1 MTRIPAVLALAC
13 LAGLLA
19 AACAA
24 PAERAA
30 PELRTDR
37 RPNVVVVFVDDLGYG
52 DVGFTGGAEAR
63 TPNLDRLAAEGVV
76 FANGYVTHPFCGPSR
91 AGLIT
96 GRYAAR
102 FGNDQNFAYA
112 PDDPEHGLPVE
123 ETTFAARLQRAG
135 YRTGLVGKW
144 QLGAAEPFHPRNRGF
159 DYFHGFL
166 GGGHDYFGSDV
177 DADGDPYLLPLEE
190 NGEAVD
196 FDGYLT
202 DALTERAAAF
212 IRAPDDAPFFLY
224 LAYNAPH
231 EPLQAPAA
239 LMREYAH
246 VEDEERRA
254 YLAMVESI
262 DQNVGRVLA
271 ALEETGERGNTMV
284 FFLSDNGGVSPLLG
298 GRDWA
303 DNGVLRHGK
312 TSLHEGGVRVPFV
325 ASWPERWPR
334 GLRYEPPVI
343 SLDVAAT
350 ALAQAG
356 VAPDPERPPDGVD
369 LDPFLRGEAAG
380 DPHEALFWRQWS
392 PDAETY
398 ARAVRAGRWK
408 LVYDAASGESGLHD
422 LLVDPGE
429 TRDLSAAE
437 PETVARL
444 VRLWNDW
451 NWENQADRYPGDGWY
466 RQITPA
472 ERARL
477 MERRLQRAPFQIDP
491 HDGAP
496 PRACD
501 NEVTANPRRAPGLV
515 EDCRVLMEARAVLG
529 GVVTL
534 DWAHDRPLHE
544 WEGVT
549 LAGSP
554 PRVAA
559 LRLRDR
565 GLEGNVPAVL
575 ALLPELRALDLG
587 ENRLQ
592 GAIPPELSRSRSL
605 RELRL
610 DGNRLTGPVPP
621 ELAALAGLET
631 LRLAGNALDGCL
643 PPALAALAGGDGEGV
658 ALSPCASPPSSPCEN
673 GVAVPNPALNASLVA
688 DCEILLT
695 ARDALTGGAS
705 LLNWSADLDIRRWL
719 GVVLRQDSVA
729 RVAALRLD
737 VLGLGGTIPPELGGL
752 TALRALYL
760 GWNGGLNGPGLSGPV
775 PPELGQLRALRELR
789 LAGNRLTG
797 TVPPEL
803 ADLPKLE
810 ELLLADNPFEGCIPP
825 ALFDIPR
832 NDIAWLEMPACAP

>member
-1 MTRIPAVLALAC
+1 MIRLPRAPGLAAALALAC
-13 LAGLLA
+13 LA

-30 PELRTDR
+30 PELRTDQ
-37 RPNVVVVFVDDLGYG
+37 RPNVVLVFVDDLGYR
-52 DVGFTGGAEAR
+52 DAGFTGGTEAE

-76 FANGYVTHPFCGPSR
+76 FANGYATHPFCGPSR
-91 AGLIT
+91 AGLLT

-123 ETTFAARLQRAG
+123 ETTFAARLQGAG

-159 DYFHGFL
+159 DSFYGFL
-166 GGGHDYFGSDV
+166 AGGHDYYESGG

-190 NGEAVD
+190 NGEAVE

-202 DALTERAAAF
+202 DALTERATAF
-212 IRAPDDAPFFLY
+212 IGARDDAPFFLY

-239 LMREYAH
+239 LIRKYSH

-254 YLAMVESI
+254 YLAMVESL
-262 DQNVGRVLA
+262 DENVGRVLA
-271 ALEETGERGNTMV
+271 ALEAAGKRENTIV
-284 FFLSDNGGVSPLLG
+284 FFLSDNGGVAPLLG

-303 DNGVLRHGK
+303 DNGALRDGK
-312 TSLHEGGVRVPFV
+312 TSLHEGGVRVPFI
-325 ASWPERWPR
+325 ASWPARWPR

-343 SLDVAAT
+343 SLDIAAT

-356 VAPDPERPPDGVD
+356 VAPDAERPPDGVD
-369 LDPFLRGEAAG
+369 LDPFLRGQAAG
-380 DPHEALFWRQWS
+380 EPHEALFWRQWS
-392 PDAETY
+392 ADAEGY
-398 ARAVRAGRWK
+398 AWAVRAGRWK
-408 LVYDAASGESGLHD
+408 LVRDAASGEGGLYD
-422 LLVDPGE
+422 LHADPGE

-437 PETVARL
+437 PETSARL

-451 NWENQADRYPGDGWY
+451 NWENRADRYPSDGWY
-466 RQITPA
+466 QQITPA

-477 MERRLQRAPFQIDP
+477 MERRLLRGPFQIDP
-491 HDGAP
+491 HGGAP
-496 PRACD
+496 PPRSCD

-515 EDCRVLMEARAVLG
+515 EDCRILMEARAVLG
-529 GVVTL
+529 GIVTL
-534 DWAHDRPLHE
+534 DWAFDRPLRE

-565 GLEGNVPAVL
+565 GLEGNVPAAL
-575 ALLPELRALDLG
+575 GLLPELRTLDLG
-587 ENRLQ
+587 GNRLQ
-592 GAIPPELSRSRSL
+592 GAIPPELSLAPEL

-610 DGNRLTGPVPP
+610 DGNRLRGPVPP
-621 ELAALAGLET
+621 ELEALTGLRT

-643 PPALAALAGGDGEGV
+643 PPALAALADGDGG
-658 ALSPCASPPSSPCEN
+658 APPPCAPPPPSPCEN
-673 GVAVPNPALNASLVA
+673 GVAVPNPAFNAGLVT
-688 DCEILLT
+688 DCEILLA
-695 ARDALTGGAS
+695 ARDALTGGADQ
-705 LLNWSADLDIRRWL
+705 LNWDADLDIRRWL
-719 GVVLRQDSVA
+719 GVALAGGVA
-729 RVAALRLD
+729 RVTALRLTE
-737 VLGLGGTIPPELGGL
+737 LGLAGTIPPELGGL
-752 TALRALYL
+752 TALRTLYL
-760 GWNGGLNGPGLSGPV
+760 DWNVQLGGPI
-775 PPELGQLRALRELR
+775 PPELGRLRELRGLR

-797 TVPPEL
+797 AIPPAL
-803 ADLPKLE
+803 ADLPELR
-810 ELLLADNPFEGCIPP
+810 ELLLAGNALEGCVPP
-825 ALFDIPR
+825 ALFALPEQDL
-832 NDIAWLEMPACAP
+832 DWFEDLPACAP

>member
-1 MTRIPAVLALAC
+1 MRRIPAALALAC

-52 DVGFTGGAEAR
+52 DVGFTGGTEAR

-91 AGLIT
+91 AGLLT

-102 FGNDQNFAYA
+102 FGNDQNFAYV

-159 DYFHGFL
+159 DSFYGFL
-166 GGGHDYFGSDV
+166 GGGHDYFGSDA

-190 NGEAVD
+190 NGEAVE

-202 DALTERAAAF
+202 DALTERATAF

-239 LMREYAH
+239 LMRAYAH

-254 YLAMVESI
+254 YLAMVESL

-271 ALEETGERGNTMV
+271 ALEETGERGNTMF

-303 DNGVLRHGK
+303 DNGILRHGK
-312 TSLHEGGVRVPFV
+312 TSLREGGVRVPFI
-325 ASWPERWPR
+325 ASWPERWPG

-343 SLDVAAT
+343 SLDIAAT

-408 LVYDAASGESGLHD
+408 LVYDDASGEGGLYD
-422 LLVDPGE
+422 LSADAGE
-429 TRDLSAAE
+429 TRDLSATE

-444 VRLWNDW
+444 TRLWNDW

-466 RQITPA
+466 QQITPA
-472 ERARL
+472 ERTRL
-477 MERRLQRAPFQIDP
+477 MERRQLLGPFQIDP
-491 HDGAP
+491 HGGAP
-496 PRACD
+496 PRSCD

-515 EDCRVLMEARAVLG
+515 EDCRVLMEARAVMG

-534 DWAHDRPLHE
+534 DWAFDRPLHE

-559 LRLRDR
+559 LRLRER
-565 GLEGNVPAVL
+565 GLDGNVPAAL
-575 ALLPELRALDLG
+575 GLLPELRALDLG
-587 ENRLQ
+587 GNRLQ

-610 DGNRLTGPVPP
+610 DGNRLTGAVPP
-621 ELAALAGLET
+621 ELAALAALET
-631 LRLAGNALDGCL
+631 LRLGGNALDGCL
-643 PPALAALAGGDGEGV
+643 PSALAALANGDGAGPP
-658 ALSPCASPPSSPCEN
+658 PCAPEVPSPCEN
-673 GVAVPNPALNASLVA
+673 GVAVPNPAFNTGLVA
-688 DCEILLT
+688 DCGILLA
-695 ARDALTGGAS
+695 ARDVLAGGAD
-705 LLNWSADLDIRRWL
+705 LLNWSADLDIRRWNGIVLAGGFPRVSVISL
-719 GVVLRQDSVA
+719 GE
-729 RVAALRLD
+729 
-737 VLGLGGTIPPELGGL
+737 LGLAGTIPPELGGL
-752 TALRALYL
+752 SALRALYL
-760 GWNGGLNGPGLSGPV
+760 DWNGRLDGPI
-775 PPELGQLRALRELR
+775 PPQLGQLRALRDLR
-789 LAGNRLTG
+789 LMGNLLTG
-797 TVPPEL
+797 AIPHEL
-803 ADLPKLE
+803 ADLPDLE
-810 ELLLADNPFEGCIPP
+810 TLLLAGNAFEGCVPS
-825 ALFDIPR
+825 ALYALPEHDL
-832 NDIAWLEMPACAP
+832 DWYDLPACAP

>member
-1 MTRIPAVLALAC
+1 MTRIPATLALAC
-13 LAGLLA
+13 LASLLA

-37 RPNVVVVFVDDLGYG
+37 RPNVVLVFVDDLGYG

-76 FANGYVTHPFCGPSR
+76 FTNGYVTHPFCGPSR
-91 AGLIT
+91 AGLLT

-112 PDDPEHGLPVE
+112 PDDPAHGLPVE

-144 QLGAAEPFHPRNRGF
+144 QLGAAAPFHPRNRGF

-166 GGGHDYFGSDV
+166 GGGHDYFGSDG

-190 NGEAVD
+190 NGESVD

-202 DALTERAAAF
+202 DALTERAMAF

-254 YLAMVESI
+254 YLAMVESL

-271 ALEETGERGNTMV
+271 ALDEAGERENTMV

-303 DNGVLRHGK
+303 DNGALRHGK
-312 TSLHEGGVRVPFV
+312 TSLREGGVRVPFI

-343 SLDVAAT
+343 SLDIAAT

-380 DPHEALFWRQWS
+380 EPHEALFWRQWGL
-392 PDAETY
+392 DAETY

-408 LVYDAASGESGLHD
+408 LVYDAASGEGGLYD
-422 LLVDPGE
+422 LSADAGE
-429 TRDLSAAE
+429 TRDLSADE
-437 PETVARL
+437 PEVVARL

-466 RQITPA
+466 QQITPA

-477 MERRLQRAPFQIDP
+477 TERRLQRGPFQLDP
-491 HDGAP
+491 HSGTP
-496 PRACD
+496 PRSCD
-501 NEVTANPRRAPGLV
+501 NEVVANPRRAPGLV
-515 EDCRVLMEARAVLG
+515 EDCRILVEARAVLG

-534 DWAHDRPLHE
+534 DWAYDRPLHE

-559 LRLRDR
+559 LRLRER
-565 GLEGNVPAVL
+565 GLDGNVPAML
-575 ALLPELRALDLG
+575 GLLPELRVLDLG
-587 ENRLQ
+587 GNRLQ
-592 GAIPPELSRSRSL
+592 GAIPPELSRSRAL

-610 DGNRLTGPVPP
+610 DGNRLTGTVPP

-643 PPALAALAGGDGEGV
+643 PPALAALADGDGAAS
-658 ALSPCASPPSSPCEN
+658 ALPPCAPSSPPCEN
-673 GVAVPNPALNASLVA
+673 GVAVPNPAFNTGLVA
-688 DCEILLT
+688 DCGILLA
-695 ARDALTGGAS
+695 ARDALTGGADQ
-705 LLNWSADLDIRRWL
+705 LNWSADLDIRRWL
-719 GVVLRQDSVA
+719 GVALSGGTA
-729 RVAALRLD
+729 RVSGLWLGS
-737 VLGLGGTIPPELGGL
+737 LGLAGTIPPELGGL
-752 TALRALYL
+752 SALRTLYL
-760 GWNGGLNGPGLSGPV
+760 DWNGGLSGPI
-775 PPELGQLRALRELR
+775 PPELGQLRALRDLR
-789 LAGNRLTG
+789 LAGNLLTG
-797 TVPPEL
+797 AIPPAL
-803 ADLPKLE
+803 ADLPDLE
-810 ELLLADNPFEGCIPP
+810 VLWLAGNALEGCVPP
-825 ALFDIPR
+825 ALFALPEHD
-832 NDIAWLEMPACAP
+832 LEWFDLPACAP